1 MDQVQHWFK
10 QLHQLWHKV
19 TRTMIGM
26 VGNTTLPREMGQL
39 RPHLVTWEGFWCPHK
54 LYNGCL
60 LIKVLMPCFTLQW
73 VAPNETF
80 YWSLL
85 SFSFHPKSVRIDLP
99 NCSSQPSMVHWLSSS
114 IFPCLVGCSSRY
126 GDTRPNLTSSCPTP
140 PNPYIF

>member
-1 MDQVQHWFK
+1 MDQITTHWFK

-26 VGNTTLPREMGQL
+26 VVNITLPREMGQL

-73 VAPNETF
+73 AAPNETF
-80 YWSLL
+80 YWSLI

-99 NCSSQPSMVHWLSSS
+99 YQLFV
-114 IFPCLVGCSSRY
+114 CL
-126 GDTRPNLTSSCPTP
+126 LTNMTKYSGSNIINTKLIGGLAWVVMTGR
-140 PNPYIF
+140 N

>member
-1 MDQVQHWFK
+1 MGAHPVTQFRFSSCRFHNTLDLYKVKIDLDQTKFVGGWEGVVTIVRDQVQHWFK
-10 QLHQLWHKV
+10 QLHQLWQKV
-19 TRTMIGM
+19 TRTIFGK
-26 VGNTTLPREMGQL
+26 VWNTTLPREMGQM

-99 NCSSQPSMVHWLSSS
+99 
-114 IFPCLVGCSSRY
+114 Y
-126 GDTRPNLTSSCPTP
+126 
-140 PNPYIF
+140 

>member
-1 MDQVQHWFK
+1 MDQLQHWFK

-26 VGNTTLPREMGQL
+26 VGNTAPPREMGQL

-99 NCSSQPSMVHWLSSS
+99 NKLFV
-114 IFPCLVGCSSRY
+114 CL
-126 GDTRPNLTSSCPTP
+126 LTNVTKYFGSNIINTKLICNGLACIIMT
-140 PNPYIF
+140 N

>member
-1 MDQVQHWFK
+1 
-10 QLHQLWHKV
+10 
-19 TRTMIGM
+19 MIGM
-26 VGNTTLPREMGQL
+26 VGNTALPREMGQL

-85 SFSFHPKSVRIDLP
+85 SFSFHPKSVQIDLLYQLIVCLLTNMAKYFGSDINTVKN
-99 NCSSQPSMVHWLSSS
+99 NCRGLAW
-114 IFPCLVGCSSRY
+114 I
-126 GDTRPNLTSSCPTP
+126 
-140 PNPYIF
+140 